1 MHNTSIEQIKDIV
14 LKDKAIMLR
23 DGTSSKIK
31 NVEFLGM
38 RQCYDI
44 EVENKDHLFVLNNG
58 VITSN
63 SKHTSG
69 AYKGKKVISG
79 LKYIEQFTESPETFA
94 DKASVAEED
103 GKVNKIEDAPQG
115 GKYITVN
122 NKKIYVLPGM
132 ELCVKVGDEV
142 EAGDILSDG
151 LADPEDIVKYKGL
164 GAGRKYWA
172 TRFKKLLEDSGG
184 AASLR
189 NTEVVARNILNKIEI
204 TDPDG
209 FAGYLPGD
217 IVSYNKIE
225 EDYKP
230 RENSKDINLKQN
242 ANHALNKYL
251 EEPVLYHTIGT
262 RVTKSMLKELEE
274 LGIDNVLVNDEP
286 PGFEPITVRMREAA
300 MKGNDDWL
308 ARMSSS
314 YIKSNLIDAA
324 AKGLDTNI
332 NENTNPYARMG
343 KAYDFGKNIEKGK
356 F

>member
-1 MHNTSIEQIKDIV
+1 MHNSIEKIKDIV
-14 LKDKAIMLR
+14 LQDKAIILR
-23 DGTSSKIK
+23 NGKSSKIK
-31 NVEFLGM
+31 NVEFLGN
-38 RQCYDI
+38 RQCFDI
-44 EVENKDHLFVLNNG
+44 EVENKDHLFLLNNG

-69 AYKGKKVISG
+69 AYKGKKDISG

-94 DKASVAEED
+94 DKAAVAEED
-103 GKVNKIEDAPQG
+103 GKIQKIEDAPQG
-115 GKYITVN
+115 GKYIYIN
-122 NKKIYVLPGM
+122 DNKIYVLPEM
-132 ELCVKVGDEV
+132 DINVKVGDEV

-151 LADPEDIVKYKGL
+151 LADPEDIVRYKGL

-172 TRFKKLLEDSGG
+172 TRFKQLLEDSGG

-209 FAGYLPGD
+209 FGSYLPGD
-217 IVSYNKIE
+217 IVSYNKVE
-225 EDYKP
+225 EDYEP
-230 RENSKDINLKQN
+230 RENSKDIDLKQDSN
-242 ANHALNKYL
+242 NALNKYL

-262 RVTKSMLKELEE
+262 RVTKSMLKELKE
-274 LGIDNVLVNDEP
+274 LGIDNILVNDEP

-308 ARMSSS
+308 SRMSSS

-324 AKGLDTNI
+324 ARGLDTNI